1 MGHAGFYRKLIQH
14 FSKIAKPLNNLLVK
28 EKLFH
33 FNEECLQAFDLLKK
47 KLVTI
52 PVIMAP
58 NWGQEFKLMCD
69 ASDYVVGEVLGKKRN
84 GRFHA
89 IYYANKVLNGA

>member
-1 MGHAGFYRKLIQH
+1 
-14 FSKIAKPLNNLLVK
+14 
-28 EKLFH
+28 
-33 FNEECLQAFDLLKK
+33 
-47 KLVTI
+47 
-52 PVIMAP
+52 MAP